1 MYIQGQDPFFT
12 LFNLINAYISD
23 VFKISLDK
31 IEVNPVY
38 ETRDVNTA
46 FVECLK
52 DAMSTDLSLD
62 SVLYVACEEQPFIE
76 DNGCFGNESTFYIL
90 AGTHY
95 LWVFIPVT
103 IFFVDV
109 VFIRISRSV
118 N

>member
-1 MYIQGQDPFFT
+1 MYIQGRDPFFI

-23 VFKISLDK
+23 VFKIPLDK

-38 ETRDVNTA
+38 QTRDVNTA

-76 DNGCFGNESTFYIL
+76 DNGCIGNESPFYIL
-90 AGTHY
+90 GGTHY
-95 LWVFIPVT
+95 L
-103 IFFVDV
+103 
-109 VFIRISRSV
+109 
-118 N
+118 

>member
-1 MYIQGQDPFFT
+1 MYIQGQDPFFI

-76 DNGCFGNESTFYIL
+76 DNGCFGNESFYIL
-90 AGTHY
+90 GGTHY
-95 LWVFIPVT
+95 L
-103 IFFVDV
+103 
-109 VFIRISRSV
+109 
-118 N
+118 